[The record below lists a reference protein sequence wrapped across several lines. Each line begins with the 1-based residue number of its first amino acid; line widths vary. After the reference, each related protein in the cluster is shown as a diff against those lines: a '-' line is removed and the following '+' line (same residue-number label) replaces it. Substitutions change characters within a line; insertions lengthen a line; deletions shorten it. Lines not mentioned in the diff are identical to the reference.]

1 MCSKMYPV
9 FLIHD
14 ELFLP
19 RIQQELEETWEKIPL
34 MKS

>member
-1 MCSKMYPV
+1 MRSKMYPV

-14 ELFLP
+14 EVFFP
-19 RIQQELEETWEKIPL
+19 GIQQELEETWEKIPV